1 MAAEM
6 DEETTVIVVNGV
18 EKDAVLRGGKVIVL
32 EEDWVGRV
40 VVWDLMRSV
49 LCSIRVTCV

>member
-1 MAAEM
+1 MAVEM
-6 DEETTVIVVNGV
+6 DEETAVIVVNGD
-18 EKDAVLRGGKVIVL
+18 EKDAVLRGGKVIVS

-49 LCSIRVTCV
+49 LCSIQVSWV

>member
-1 MAAEM
+1 MAVEM
-6 DEETTVIVVNGV
+6 DDETAAIVVNGDK
-18 EKDAVLRGGKVIVL
+18 EDAVLKGGEVIVS

-49 LCSIRVTCV
+49 LGSIRVSCV

>member
-1 MAAEM
+1 M
-6 DEETTVIVVNGV
+6 DEETAVIVVNGDEEDV
-18 EKDAVLRGGKVIVL
+18 VLRGGKVIVL

-49 LCSIRVTCV
+49 LCSIRVSWV